1 VGINVHA
8 VGGLDRALKLLQR
21 NGVVAEVKHR
31 RHYLS
36 PGERRRA
43 KQRAA
48 LRRKRKIERRR
59 QRHAA
64 ARWEAR

>member
-1 VGINVHA
+1 VIDVRA
-8 VGGLDRALKLLQR
+8 LGLDRALKLLQR

-43 KQRAA
+43 KLRAA
-48 LRRKRKIERRR
+48 LRRRRKFEQRRLR
-59 QRHAA
+59 AI
-64 ARWEAR
+64 ARREAR